1 MPTHAPTLSE
11 TVQSCS
17 NSVAKTVNTRDSLY
31 RDCLLQGTQLQLQVY
46 LEKKIRVGTYFKI
59 DKVNKIIIFLS
70 FTLLYNEYAF
80 V

>member
-1 MPTHAPTLSE
+1 MLQLCLKLSSH
-11 TVQSCS
+11 VQIQWL
-17 NSVAKTVNTRDSLY
+17 RLSLY

-59 DKVNKIIIFLS
+59 DKVNKIIILLS